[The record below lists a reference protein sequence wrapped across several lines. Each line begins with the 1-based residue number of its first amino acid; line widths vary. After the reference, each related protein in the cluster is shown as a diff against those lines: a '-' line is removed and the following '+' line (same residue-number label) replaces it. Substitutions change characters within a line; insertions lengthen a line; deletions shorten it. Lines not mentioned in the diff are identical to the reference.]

1 MFYVFKLHVNIGL
14 KTCQKH
20 TEAVWRLCQM
30 VPVFHLLEEDST
42 KIVSDNAYTISVI
55 DDYIVY
61 LTVILFI

>member
-1 MFYVFKLHVNIGL
+1 
-14 KTCQKH
+14 
-20 TEAVWRLCQM
+20 M

-61 LTVILFI
+61 LTVILFIWILKCCCLCLYFNII